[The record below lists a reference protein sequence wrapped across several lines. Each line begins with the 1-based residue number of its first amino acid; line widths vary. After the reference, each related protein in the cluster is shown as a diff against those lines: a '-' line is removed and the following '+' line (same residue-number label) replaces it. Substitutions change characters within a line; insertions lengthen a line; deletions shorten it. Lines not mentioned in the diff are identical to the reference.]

1 MHTENANNMVML
13 VIFVVNLNGFGITFR
28 VYLRMAMMV
37 FLEKFNLR
45 RKTYHACGQ
54 HFHIKFLKKLITL
67 H

>member
-28 VYLRMAMMV
+28 VYIRMAMMV

-45 RKTYHACGQ
+45 RKTYHDRGQ
-54 HFHIKFLKKLITL
+54 HFHIKF
-67 H
+67 

>member
-13 VIFVVNLNGFGITFR
+13 IIFVVNLGGFGITYR
-28 VYLRMAMMV
+28 VHIRMAVMI

-45 RKTYHACGQ
+45 RKTHHARGKC
-54 HFHIKFLKKLITL
+54 FSYKILKTVITL